1 MSSSIDGDGATQ
13 QSPVLA
19 TIVVILLTYY
29 FILHPAFFSPLAK
42 LPNAHWSAPY
52 SRLWIL
58 NKRYNKRE
66 NRALLAAHQRLGPV
80 IRVAPYELS
89 IDDVDCVR
97 TVYSGGFD
105 KSSWYSVFDNYG

>member
-1 MSSSIDGDGATQ
+1 MSPSIDVDGTTHA
-13 QSPVLA
+13 PVLA

-29 FILHPAFFSPLAK
+29 FILHPALFSPLAK
-42 LPNAHWSAPY
+42 IPSAHWSAPY

-58 NKRYNKRE
+58 KIRYNKRE
-66 NRALLAAHQRLGPV
+66 NGTLRAAHRLLGPV
-80 IRVAPYELS
+80 VRVAPYELS
-89 IDDVDCVR
+89 IDGVECVR